1 MENIL
6 PNELQVLLSVIVGL
20 GITLVAL
27 LFSKKLGTTVEIILL
42 IAFIAYF
49 FIVYP
54 FGEAMM
60 LMSYTVCSYGIFG
73 VKLDRG
79 KREKRIELK
88 EKLKETVSVEL
99 TQTRDSKRIVVDF
112 TLTFF
117 VIIGAVLFYLFAPEM
132 YAVLKFLIVL
142 MIIGVLAQVVERIGN
157 FYSSRL
163 YWLPDE
169 ERFVILSF
177 LQSREFPIEDL
188 KEINQESAP
197 DLLRL
202 HPLFTILSAN
212 QDYTSSFKP
221 VLRLAFPGE
230 NIYMTPNEVEIWHST
245 FKAYVA
251 EETESEVIKVLPL
264 WHPKVLKRLFWK
276 GYFAITVKGISAYT
290 GLLFLLIW
298 LEVPPFVITGFVL
311 FWWVFNLYIS
321 DRVLIAA
328 MDAVEITE
336 GEVFERAQMI
346 FQKAGIPHVKFFL
359 IDSPIHN
366 GLATGMNIGR
376 GTVMVTKATLQL
388 SIEAVE
394 AIVAH
399 EAIHI
404 KKRDVLMHQ
413 VARLAFIGSVV
424 GAVYLFYDQ
433 IVVFADNMWI
443 IFPFFYCLMFVFPMY
458 LSFVA
463 QWAEVRADHL
473 GAGLVVGGRAQM
485 KNGLRELG
493 EALDNTLAKTVEYS
507 AVKEDTSKKIRM
519 RNVERNI
526 WFIRFIEF
534 QLQAHP
540 PLYWRIH
547 MLSSPLSWK
556 GARRQ
561 WMVGRLK
568 ESLPD
573 FGRVKKRA

>member
-1 MENIL
+1 MHIL
-6 PNELQVLLSVIVGL
+6 SNESQVLLCVIAGL
-20 GITLVAL
+20 VITLVAL
-27 LFSKKLGTTVEIILL
+27 LFSKKLGTAVEIILL

-49 FIVYP
+49 FTANP
-54 FGEAMM
+54 FGDAMM
-60 LMSYTVCSYGIFG
+60 LMSYTVFSYGIFG
-73 VKLDRG
+73 VKLDRE
-79 KREKRIELK
+79 KRAKRIELNA
-88 EKLKETVSVEL
+88 KLKETVSVEL
-99 TQTRDSKRIVVDF
+99 IQTRDSKRIIVDF

-117 VIIGAVLFYLFAPEM
+117 VIIGALLFYLFAPEM

-142 MIIGVLAQVVERIGN
+142 MIIGVLAEVVERVGN
-157 FYSSRL
+157 FYLTKL

-177 LQSREFPIEDL
+177 FQSREFPVEDL

-230 NIYMTPNEVEIWHST
+230 NIYMTPKDIEKWHSI
-245 FKAYVA
+245 FKAYIS
-251 EETESEVIKVLPL
+251 EETESEVLKVLPL

-298 LEVPPFVITGFVL
+298 LEVPPFVIIGFVL
-311 FWWVFNLYIS
+311 FWWVFNLYVS
-321 DRVLIAA
+321 DRVLVAA

-336 GEVFERAQMI
+336 GEVFERAQTI
-346 FQKAGIPHVKFFL
+346 FRKAGIPNVKLFL

-376 GTVMVTKATLQL
+376 GTVMVTKATLEL

-404 KKRDVLMHQ
+404 KKRDVLLHQ
-413 VARLAFIGSVV
+413 VARLAFIGLIV
-424 GAVYLFYDQ
+424 GAVYLFFDQ
-433 IVVFADNMWI
+433 ISTFADNLWI
-443 IFPFFYCLMFVFPMY
+443 ILPFFYCLMLIFPMY

-473 GAGLVVGGRAQM
+473 GSGLVVGGRAQM

-493 EALDNTLAKTVEYS
+493 EALDNTAAKTAEYGT
-507 AVKEDTSKKIRM
+507 VKEDTAKKIKM
-519 RNVERNI
+519 RNLDRNI

-534 QLQAHP
+534 QLFEHP

-547 MLSSPLSWK
+547 MLSSHMSWK
-556 GARRQ
+556 GARRE
-561 WMVGRLK
+561 WMAGRLK
-568 ESLPD
+568 ESFPD
-573 FGRVKKRA
+573 FGKVKKRA

>member
-1 MENIL
+1 MEHIL
-6 PNELQVLLSVIVGL
+6 PSELQVLLSVIVGL

-27 LFSKKLGTTVEIILL
+27 LFSKKLGTAVEITLL
-42 IAFIAYF
+42 LAFIAYC
-49 FIVYP
+49 FITFS
-54 FGEAMM
+54 FGEAIM
-60 LMSYTVCSYGIFG
+60 LMSYTFFSYVIFG
-73 VKLDRG
+73 VKLDRE
-79 KREKRIELK
+79 KRAKRIELK
-88 EKLKETVSVEL
+88 EKLEETDSVEL
-99 TQTRDSKRIVVDF
+99 IQTRDSKRIIVDF
-112 TLTFF
+112 MLTFF
-117 VIIGAVLFYLFAPEM
+117 VVIGAVLFYLFAPEM

-142 MIIGVLAQVVERIGN
+142 MIIGVLAQVVERMGN

-163 YWLPDE
+163 YWLPNE

-212 QDYTSSFKP
+212 QDYTNSFQP
-221 VLRLAFPGE
+221 VLRLVYPGE
-230 NIYMTPNEVEIWHST
+230 NVYITPSEVDKWYSI

-251 EETESEVIKVLPL
+251 EETENEVLKVLPL
-264 WHPKVLKRLFWK
+264 WHRKVLKRLLWK

-298 LEVPPFVITGFVL
+298 LEVPPFVIIGFVL

-321 DRVLIAA
+321 DRVLVAA

-336 GEVFERAQMI
+336 GEVFERAQTV
-346 FQKAGIPHVKFFL
+346 FRKAGIPNVKLFS

-399 EAIHI
+399 EAVHI

-413 VARLAFIGSVV
+413 VARLAFIGIVV
-424 GAVYLFYDQ
+424 GAVYLFFDQ
-433 IVVFADNMWI
+433 IAPYADNFWI
-443 IFPFFYCLMFVFPMY
+443 VFPFFYCLMLGFPMY

-473 GAGLVVGGRAQM
+473 GAGLVVGGRTQM

-493 EALDNTLAKTVEYS
+493 EALDNNAAKTVEYGT
-507 AVKEDTSKKIRM
+507 VKEDTSKKVRM

-547 MLSSPLSWK
+547 MLSSQMSWK
-556 GARRQ
+556 GARKK

-573 FGRVKKRA
+573 LRKVKKHA